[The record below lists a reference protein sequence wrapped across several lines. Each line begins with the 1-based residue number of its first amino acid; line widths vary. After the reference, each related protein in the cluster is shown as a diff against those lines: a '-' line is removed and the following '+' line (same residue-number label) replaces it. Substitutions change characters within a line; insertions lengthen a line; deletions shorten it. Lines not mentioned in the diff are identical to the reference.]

1 MSSLIETGETKD
13 LNLSFCIVCGPM
25 NDFWALTLSCIV
37 KFCFASTEIEVVFL
51 WLDIFLEHDTSDRIL
66 RDLAFDFDST
76 EQAIP
81 Q

>member
-1 MSSLIETGETKD
+1 MFLGIYT
-13 LNLSFCIVCGPM
+13 
-25 NDFWALTLSCIV
+25 LTLSCIV
-37 KFCFASTEIEVVFL
+37 KFCFATTEIEVVFL

-76 EQAIP
+76 EQKCDKVQAIP

>member
-1 MSSLIETGETKD
+1 MFLGIYT
-13 LNLSFCIVCGPM
+13 
-25 NDFWALTLSCIV
+25 LTLSCIV
-37 KFCFASTEIEVVFL
+37 KFCFATTEIEVVFL

-81 Q
+81 QEGKSTFTVKD